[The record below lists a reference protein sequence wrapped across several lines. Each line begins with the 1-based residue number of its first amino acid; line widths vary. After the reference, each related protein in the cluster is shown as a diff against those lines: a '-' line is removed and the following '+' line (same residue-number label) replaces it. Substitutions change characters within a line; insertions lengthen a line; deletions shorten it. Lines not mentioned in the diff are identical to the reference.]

1 MGVLA
6 GDKLGDTNEEVRAN
20 GCEPYKSMSPSY
32 AVTSRKRAEAIGDPT
47 IGRRLAGVVE
57 QEVGLRKLSKFFL
70 DDDAGNE
77 SARYVRTAEGE
88 LVCGVMVPVRVGDNA
103 PKLPCEEGDDD
114 IGLSVP
120 KSSELRSI
128 EYVSLASSMHM

>member
-1 MGVLA
+1 VGVLA

-70 DDDAGNE
+70 DVDVGIE
-77 SARYVRTAEGE
+77 SARYVRTEEGE
-88 LVCGVMVPVRVGDNA
+88 FVRGVVLPVRVGERA
-103 PKLPCEEGDDD
+103 PQLPWEDGDEVT
-114 IGLSVP
+114 GRSVP
-120 KSSELRSI
+120 NNSELRSM
-128 EYVSLASSMHM
+128 E